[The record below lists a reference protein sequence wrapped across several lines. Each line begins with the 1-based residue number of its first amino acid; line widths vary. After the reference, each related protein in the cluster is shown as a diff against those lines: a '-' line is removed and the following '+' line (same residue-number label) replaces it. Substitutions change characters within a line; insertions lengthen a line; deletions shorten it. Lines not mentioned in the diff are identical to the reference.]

1 MRESLSL
8 VAAAD
13 TSNPRLQV
21 QPPVAADEAAC
32 ASSYLWWQQRLAG
45 SSKLWDV
52 VREAHSHIT
61 AQMQAQGGLMFWQ
74 RVQAEIYSPPY
85 TVGPGLD
92 SEGRC

>member
-61 AQMQAQGGLMFWQ
+61 AQMQAQGGLMFWHI
-74 RVQAEIYSPPY
+74 VSSSWDAKLLS
-85 TVGPGLD
+85 V
-92 SEGRC
+92 